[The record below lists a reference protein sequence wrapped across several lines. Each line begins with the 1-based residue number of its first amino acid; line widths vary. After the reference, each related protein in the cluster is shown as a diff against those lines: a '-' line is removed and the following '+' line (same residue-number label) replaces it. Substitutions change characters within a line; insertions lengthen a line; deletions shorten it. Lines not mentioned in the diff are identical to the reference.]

1 MRLINIIGII
11 VLFVGIAG
19 CKKNAENLTELPVS
33 PTTGTR
39 TEFTLDSIYL
49 YARQS
54 YLWADAVP
62 SYAVFNPRKY
72 VSVSPDINAFETELF
87 DITQLKVNAQTGLQ
101 YEYPVIAGTPKYSF
115 MEEWS
120 SSGSLATVVGTPQ
133 AAVLKDTI
141 LTTGNIKVGYVALGS
156 FPELSTCQAVLD
168 LAFSN
173 LAAANPQ
180 QLVVDLR
187 SNGGGY
193 VETAEYVTNLIAPTS
208 LNGKV
213 IFSEQYNSLLQSS
226 KATILKNQPYLD
238 DNGKTVT
245 YKGRNAT
252 MADVDYTEAGNT
264 HYFSKKGSL
273 QTVKDIYFI
282 TSSSTASASELLIS
296 SMKPYFNVKLIGETT
311 YGKPVGF
318 FPVKVDVYS
327 IYLSS
332 FLIRNAQGWSDYF
345 EGIPADVV
353 VAGDSNP
360 VLGDP
365 TESCLNAAL
374 TLISGT
380 STTAVKKQEVQ
391 AITSNQIS
399 TVSSTTRTIG
409 MMENRLKLKK

>member
-1 MRLINIIGII
+1 
-11 VLFVGIAG
+11 
-19 CKKNAENLTELPVS
+19 
-33 PTTGTR
+33 
-39 TEFTLDSIYL
+39 
-49 YARQS
+49 
-54 YLWADAVP
+54 
-62 SYAVFNPRKY
+62 
-72 VSVSPDINAFETELF
+72 
-87 DITQLKVNAQTGLQ
+87 
-101 YEYPVIAGTPKYSF
+101 
-115 MEEWS
+115 
-120 SSGSLATVVGTPQ
+120 
-133 AAVLKDTI
+133 
-141 LTTGNIKVGYVALGS
+141 VALGS
-156 FPELSTCQAVLD
+156 FPELSTCQAALD

-226 KATILKNQPYLD
+226 QATILKYQPYLD
-238 DNGKTVT
+238 DNGKPVT

-282 TSSSTASASELLIS
+282 TSSRTASASELLIS
-296 SMKPYFNVKLIGETT
+296 SMKPYFNVKLVGETT

-318 FPVKVDVYS
+318 FAVNIDVYS

-332 FLIRNAQGWSDYF
+332 FLIRNSQGWSDYF
-345 EGIPADVV
+345 EGIPADVTV
-353 VAGDSNP
+353 TGDSNP
-360 VLGDP
+360 ALGDP
-365 TESCLNAAL
+365 NEICLNTVL
-374 TLISGT
+374 TLIGGT
-380 STTAVKKQEVQ
+380 SSTSATTVKKRVIQ
-391 AITSNQIS
+391 ATTGSQTSTANS
-399 TVSSTTRTIG
+399 TAGTIG